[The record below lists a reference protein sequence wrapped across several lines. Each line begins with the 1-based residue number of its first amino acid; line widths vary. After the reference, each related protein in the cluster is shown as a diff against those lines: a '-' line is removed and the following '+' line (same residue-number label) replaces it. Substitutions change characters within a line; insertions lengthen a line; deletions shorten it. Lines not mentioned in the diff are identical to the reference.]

1 MNRNIM
7 QIDFSMFESTL
18 EDFQTTMLLGLEGEE
33 DLVKFTQSQMIVCW
47 RTND

>member
-18 EDFQTTMLLGLEGEE
+18 EDYDTVKLLGLQGQE
-33 DLVKFTQSQMIVCW
+33 DLVSIQFDTH
-47 RTND
+47 TT